1 VVSRIVGVHGI
12 AQQQVGRHQLQAPW
26 VRALA
31 DGLERSAGRRVGPP
45 PLDIVFYGDL
55 FLPPTAGTGNK
66 KGFELGDTVGWDALS
81 AADLADAVAAAGEV
95 LSAQELAAAA
105 EDAKEVKGFG
115 RVPRP
120 VAAVVAGLD
129 RRFGPRAG
137 ALFVG
142 ELAQVRRY
150 LLDPEIK
157 AQVDARVADA
167 VTEDCRVLIGHSL
180 GSVVAF
186 EFLRRHPV
194 QHLELFVTLGS
205 PLGLRA
211 IHHHLPDPGF
221 GSGVGVPPNIRT
233 WVNLRNPRDSVACAG
248 SLTQWW
254 PGVQDGEVN
263 NQKAAHSAERYLSK
277 KPTGDALLA
286 VLPELAP

>member
-1 VVSRIVGVHGI
+1 VSRLVGVHGI

-31 DGLERSAGRRVGPP
+31 DGLERSAGRRVGVPA
-45 PLDIVFYGDL
+45 LDVAFYGDL
-55 FLPPTAGTGNK
+55 FLPPTPGTGT
-66 KGFELGDTVGWDALS
+66 KGFDLGETVGWEALTE
-81 AADLADAVAAAGEV
+81 ADLAETIAAAGQV
-95 LSAQELAAAA
+95 LSERERAAGA
-105 EDAKEVKGFG
+105 EDAAKGFD

-120 VAAVVAGLD
+120 VQAVVAGLD
-129 RRFGPRAG
+129 RRFGARAG

-150 LLDPEIK
+150 LLDAELK
-157 AQVDARVADA
+157 GKVDARVAEA

-180 GSVVAF
+180 GSVVAL
-186 EFLRRHPV
+186 EFLRRHPER
-194 QHLELFVTLGS
+194 HLELFLTLGS

-211 IHHHLPDPGF
+211 IRHQLPDQGF
-221 GSGVGVPPNIRT
+221 GPAEGVPPNVGV
-233 WVNLRNPRDSVACAG
+233 WVNLRDPQDPVACAG
-248 SLTQWW
+248 SLTRWW
-254 PGVQDGEVN
+254 PGVREGVVN

-277 KPTGDALLA
+277 KQTGDAVLA